1 MYTQYVYIITKN
13 VFAQARLI
21 HGEGTVGDLDTPI
34 TVNSVSTN
42 GQK

>member
-1 MYTQYVYIITKN
+1 MMHTHTHIITKTI
-13 VFAQARLI
+13 FAQARLI